1 MPFYPTG
8 RASLALRCV
17 VFGAACVLLTFLCG
31 AFHQAQ
37 GQPPYYIPP
46 STLDTVRFER
56 RNIADTASPYDWY
69 EQLTN
74 LPHVLTR
81 ESVPRRG
88 VELTL
93 GEYDTLSSHA
103 LDEYENYLRD
113 LDVFSAIRFEPETT
127 GGGERRGR
135 ARLAETDLLVRTED
149 AWSLVVDFY
158 NRPPDDRTIWLLQEK
173 NLFGLAKRLSVGGD
187 LQAPSDSLWRG
198 VVDYGDPD
206 LFGTALQ
213 LNGRY
218 LFSDPLDELDLKLER
233 PYYSD
238 RSPRAYGGSFHMA
251 DGQEHFF
258 FRDRTPGA
266 ERFYSSDTNV
276 STRYDAGGWISFSNH
291 EKDVFRFSAALDYNS
306 VDMETGTPYRRLGD
320 NSVGFFLGISSL
332 GGKYVRLKDYEF
344 TGTRLVRI
352 GGQGRITAGKISP
365 IDGGLDN
372 MVYFGAEAKQSVL
385 WGDFY
390 GFASIQAGTGLRQKQ
405 AQFTLQRAVASGA
418 LPLGPGTAAARI
430 EQTTIWRWPRYVLR
444 SLAEGNGGLRG
455 YDYLDAF
462 GDNHILFNLEY
473 RLFPVVRITLWDL
486 GLAAFY
492 DLGGAW
498 DQGDLFTATRFRSAA
513 GLGVRLGKSDGIN
526 AGFVRL
532 DVAWNFDENKIGGI
546 SLGVNESF
554 DVFGTLEYAPPAPY
568 IP

>member
-8 RASLALRCV
+8 RASLALRSV

-187 LQAPSDSLWRG
+187 LQTPSDSLWRG

-206 LFGTALQ
+206 LSGTALQ
-213 LNGRY
+213 L
-218 LFSDPLDELDLKLER
+218 S
-233 PYYSD
+233 
-238 RSPRAYGGSFHMA
+238 
-251 DGQEHFF
+251 
-258 FRDRTPGA
+258 
-266 ERFYSSDTNV
+266 
-276 STRYDAGGWISFSNH
+276 
-291 EKDVFRFSAALDYNS
+291 
-306 VDMETGTPYRRLGD
+306 RR
-320 NSVGFFLGISSL
+320 
-332 GGKYVRLKDYEF
+332 
-344 TGTRLVRI
+344 
-352 GGQGRITAGKISP
+352 
-365 IDGGLDN
+365 
-372 MVYFGAEAKQSVL
+372 
-385 WGDFY
+385 
-390 GFASIQAGTGLRQKQ
+390 
-405 AQFTLQRAVASGA
+405 
-418 LPLGPGTAAARI
+418 
-430 EQTTIWRWPRYVLR
+430 
-444 SLAEGNGGLRG
+444 
-455 YDYLDAF
+455 
-462 GDNHILFNLEY
+462 
-473 RLFPVVRITLWDL
+473 
-486 GLAAFY
+486 
-492 DLGGAW
+492 
-498 DQGDLFTATRFRSAA
+498 
-513 GLGVRLGKSDGIN
+513 
-526 AGFVRL
+526 
-532 DVAWNFDENKIGGI
+532 
-546 SLGVNESF
+546 
-554 DVFGTLEYAPPAPY
+554 
-568 IP
+568 